1 MKQAI
6 GYEENSS
13 KKQGGEGAGEEGG
26 MIEIESIH
34 SP

>member
-1 MKQAI
+1 MRKIAQ
-6 GYEENSS
+6 
-13 KKQGGEGAGEEGG
+13 KKKGGEVAGEEGG